1 MSKFVVAGIVQ
12 QETIVKVDK
21 VPVKYQPVTDIFN
34 SIHTSIGGDAY
45 NEAIALTWL
54 GDQVAFCAMIGKND
68 KPEIINPAATEVTL
82 HTNYVLCKTDATPAA
97 VILYDSERKQQIFE
111 DIKNLR
117 ECKYDLGLFKNA
129 LSGSDMV
136 ILANTNFCR
145 PMLKASLEAGKKIA
159 VNIRNFKYSTE
170 RYNEEYLESANI
182 LYLSDD
188 YLDEDPYQFAKYI
201 AEKYQPEILIL
212 GQGAQ
217 GLLMYSKD
225 LGTYVQYKPVK
236 TNEIVNTVGAGNALF
251 SCFLHYYNKTSDP
264 VYSIRNALLF
274 ASYKIGFLGTSIGFM
289 TEKQIEDWRELIWKN

>member
-54 GDQVAFCAMIGKND
+54 GDEVAFCAMIGKND

-82 HTNYVLCKTDATPAA
+82 HTDYVLCKTDATPAA

-188 YLDEDPYQFAKYI
+188 YLNEDPYQFAKYI

-264 VYSIRNALLF
+264 VY
-274 ASYKIGFLGTSIGFM
+274 
-289 TEKQIEDWRELIWKN
+289 